1 MKETIVFCLLFL
13 YSHFMSEYIIKF
25 LTAASVL
32 ELILILV
39 SKTIEVSIGTLRLIL
54 ISKGYRRE
62 GTILSFI
69 EILLWTFVASR
80 VIMGI
85 AEAPIK
91 GIVYSI
97 GFSIGVYLGSRIE
110 GRIAMG
116 RILLQAIVAKENAAA
131 LIDGL
136 RGKGYAVT
144 TMEAKGR
151 DSEKQVLMIFANRKG
166 MNEITAGIQKLD
178 KTAMI
183 ITNDVS
189 TLHGGTIAAA
199 RKLLK

>member
-1 MKETIVFCLLFL
+1 
-13 YSHFMSEYIIKF
+13 MSDFIIKT
-25 LTAASVL
+25 LTAAPPL
-32 ELILILV
+32 ELIIILI
-39 SKTIEVSIGTLRLIL
+39 SKIIEVSVGTLRMIV

-69 EILLWTFVASR
+69 EIILWTFIASR
-80 VIMGI
+80 VILGI

-91 GIVYSI
+91 GIVYCI
-97 GFSIGVYLGSRIE
+97 GYSIGVFLGSRLE

-116 RILLQAIVAKENAAA
+116 RVLIQAIVSKINAAP
-131 LIDGL
+131 LIAGL
-136 RGKGYAVT
+136 REKGYAVT
-144 TMEAKGR
+144 TVEAQGR

-166 MNEITAGIQKLD
+166 KEEIILAIQKID

-189 TLHGGTIAAA
+189 TLYGGTVLPG
-199 RKLLK
+199 RKFLK

>member
-1 MKETIVFCLLFL
+1 
-13 YSHFMSEYIIKF
+13 MSDSIIKF
-25 LTAASVL
+25 LTASSAL
-32 ELILILV
+32 ELVLIVL
-39 SKTIEVSIGTLRLIL
+39 SKTIEVSIGTLRMIL

-69 EILLWTFVASR
+69 EIVLWTFVASR

-116 RILLQAIVAKENAAA
+116 RILLQAIVSKENAA
-131 LIDGL
+131 LSIDSL

-144 TMEAKGR
+144 TMEARGR

-166 MNEITAGIQKLD
+166 KDEIINDILKLD
-178 KTAMI
+178 KSAMI

>member
-1 MKETIVFCLLFL
+1 MEEIIV
-13 YSHFMSEYIIKF
+13 KF
-25 LTAASVL
+25 LTAASPI
-32 ELILILV
+32 ELILIFI
-39 SKTIEVSIGTLRLIL
+39 SKIVEVSVSTLRIIL

-62 GTILSFI
+62 GTLLSLV

-85 AEAPIK
+85 VEAPIK

-97 GFSIGVYLGSRIE
+97 GFSIGVYIGSLLE
-110 GRIAMG
+110 SRIAMG
-116 RILLQAIVAKENAAA
+116 RVLIQTIIPKASEVLIV
-131 LIDGL
+131 DHL

-144 TMEAKGR
+144 TMQAQGR
-151 DSEKQVLMIFANRKG
+151 NSEKTVLMIFANRKG
-166 MNEITAGIQKLD
+166 KEEIIDEIHRLD
-178 KTAMI
+178 ETAMT

-189 TLHGGTIAAA
+189 TLKGGTITAV